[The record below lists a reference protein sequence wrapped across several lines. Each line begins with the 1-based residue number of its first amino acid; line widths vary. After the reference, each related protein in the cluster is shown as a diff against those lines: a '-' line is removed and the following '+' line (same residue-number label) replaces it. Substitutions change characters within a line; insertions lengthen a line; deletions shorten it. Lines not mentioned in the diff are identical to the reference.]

1 MSDYLMVVKLL
12 SLSTIWLLLVKLDS
26 SLPEIPVPETV
37 LNTPDFESSS
47 TCGVEA
53 PAETPVLPSD
63 IANEPL
69 SPPLS
74 ENEALPVTINEGT
87 SKSTPFIRTRPY
99 NLRSREV

>member
-1 MSDYLMVVKLL
+1 MVVKLL